1 MSIDLASKFNY
12 NICMQDTI
20 KWIATAILIVGS
32 FVNSMGYY
40 PLGPVILVV
49 GGCFW
54 LQVAIKMQDKPLIVT
69 NAVMIMAGG
78 LPLLYRFFAESAAKF
93 IQPVIMYLT

>member
-1 MSIDLASKFNY
+1 MSIDLGCLFNY
-12 NICMQDTI
+12 NRAMQDTI
-20 KWIATAILIVGS
+20 KWIATVILIVGS

-40 PLGPVILVV
+40 PLGPIILVL

-78 LPLLYRFFAESAAKF
+78 LPLLYRFFAESGAKL

>member
-1 MSIDLASKFNY
+1 
-12 NICMQDTI
+12 MQDTI
-20 KWIATAILIVGS
+20 KWIATVILIVGS

-40 PLGPVILVV
+40 PLGPIILVL

-78 LPLLYRFFAESAAKF
+78 LPLLYRFFTESGAKL